1 MKHFE
6 TSRLNEAPD
15 VSAHFRR
22 MDTQYF
28 LGDHV
33 TQFDLASQSGLL
45 KWKRNA
51 RKARLAFNQFD
62 FFFEDT
68 QSWEFPVE
76 YPESPEMPFDI
87 SFVTP
92 RTVRLRMQT
101 RRRTAKEAPSV
112 MLAGEVGKDTTWKGS
127 QSEEGYVWESE
138 FGSVTLTLSPFHLIF
153 KDAKGKVLT
162 STQHYEDTWSLQ
174 NAYPIPFS
182 YARSVQD
189 MSHSIAATFSLLPGE
204 KIFGTGES
212 FTGLDKRGQ
221 RIDLWTRDSL
231 STQTG
236 DMYKPIPFF
245 LSNRGYG
252 MFIHSSAAM
261 SLDFGQFYDG
271 ASTLYV
277 DDDCLDLFFFF
288 GEPKEV
294 LSEYTALTGR
304 SPLTPIWSFGLWMS
318 RITYES
324 EAEAREVAKK
334 LREHEIPCDV
344 IHLDTGWFEED
355 WRCDYEFSK
364 TRFDDP
370 KKMIEDLK
378 KEGYRIS
385 LWQLPY
391 FTPNNRYF
399 QELIDK
405 GLVIT
410 DGEGN
415 LPTEDAILDFSNP
428 EAEKWYQE
436 KIASLLELG
445 VAAIKVDFGEG
456 APIYGRY
463 HSGKSGKLEH
473 NLYPLRYNKAVGDM
487 TKRVTDESIIWA
499 RSAWAGSQRY
509 PLHWAGDAENTDSSM
524 LANLRSG
531 LSIGL
536 CGFTYWSH
544 DIGGFVH
551 KSPEALYRRWMPF
564 GMLTSHSRAHGAP
577 PKEPW
582 EYSESFM
589 NDFRKAANM
598 KYKLIPYIYTQ
609 AYLSSEAGHPMLRTL
624 FFEYPDDPTCWTIDD
639 QYFFGSDLL
648 VAPLFEEVT
657 ERKLYLPA
665 GKWIDYQT
673 GKVYEGSRWHTIAAG
688 DIPIVVLVRD
698 GAIIPHAEL
707 AQSMQWVDWSKIDFV
722 KYSADGG
729 QCKGQYYDP
738 EKKQLTEVVQ

>member
-6 TSRLNEAPD
+6 SSRLNEAPD

-22 MDTQYF
+22 MENQYF

-45 KWKRNA
+45 KWKRNT

-62 FFFEDT
+62 FFYEET
-68 QSWEFPVE
+68 QSWEFPAE
-76 YPESPEMPFDI
+76 YPESPEMPFNI
-87 SFVTP
+87 SFVSP
-92 RTVRLRMQT
+92 RTVRLRMET
-101 RRRTAKEAPSV
+101 RRRTTKESPSV
-112 MLAGEVGKDTTWKGS
+112 MLAGEVAKDTSWKGS
-127 QSEEGYVWESE
+127 QAEGSYVWESE
-138 FGSVTLTLSPFHLIF
+138 FGSVTLTLKPFHLIF
-153 KDAKGKVLT
+153 KDANGKVLT
-162 STQHYEDTWSLQ
+162 STQHYDDTWSLQ

-182 YARSVQD
+182 YARSVQN
-189 MSHSIAATFSLLPGE
+189 MSHSIATTFALSPGE

-221 RIDLWTRDSL
+221 RVDLWTRDAL

-236 DMYKPIPFF
+236 DMYKPVPFF

-261 SLDFGQFYDG
+261 SLDFGRFYDG
-271 ASTLYV
+271 SSTLYV
-277 DDDCLDLFFFF
+277 DDDCLDLFIFL

-294 LSEYTALTGR
+294 LTEYTALTGR

-364 TRFDDP
+364 SRFDDP
-370 KKMIEDLK
+370 KQMIEDLK
-378 KEGYRIS
+378 KDGFRIS

-391 FTPNNRYF
+391 FTPSNRYF

-436 KIASLLELG
+436 KIASLLEMG

-473 NLYPLRYNKAVGDM
+473 NLYPLRYNKAVGDV

-509 PLHWAGDAENTDSSM
+509 PLHWAGDAENTDTSM

-531 LSIGL
+531 LSLGL
-536 CGFTYWSH
+536 CGFTFWSH

-564 GMLTSHSRAHGAP
+564 GMLTSHSRTHGAP

-589 NDFRKAANM
+589 DDFRKATHL

-609 AYLSSEAGHPMLRTL
+609 AYISSEAGHPMIRTM
-624 FFEYPDDPTCWTIDD
+624 FFEHPDDPTCWTIED

-657 ERKLYLPA
+657 EREVYLPS

-673 GKVYEGSRWHTIAAG
+673 GAVYEGGRWLSIAAG

-698 GAIIPHAEL
+698 GAIIPQVEV
-707 AQSMQWVDWSKIDFV
+707 AQSMQWVDWNKVEFV
-722 KYSADGG
+722 KYSEHGAE
-729 QCKGQYYDP
+729 CKGQYYDP
-738 EKKQLTEVVQ
+738 EKKQLTEVVR